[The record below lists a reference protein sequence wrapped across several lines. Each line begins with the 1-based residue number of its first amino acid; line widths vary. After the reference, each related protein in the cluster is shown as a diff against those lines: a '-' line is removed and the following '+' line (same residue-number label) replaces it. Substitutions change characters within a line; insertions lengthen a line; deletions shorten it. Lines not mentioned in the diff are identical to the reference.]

1 MFFDHTSIDSS
12 CHDNNDDDNDD
23 DANNANDNRDDDD
36 DDDDDNRKATPL
48 LWCQKSGVQLRP
60 DLMRKVN
67 PSITI
72 KFRGWVSNEIFCQSI

>member
-1 MFFDHTSIDSS
+1 MIMFFDHTSIDSS

-36 DDDDDNRKATPL
+36 NDDDDESDESRKATPL
-48 LWCQKSGVQLRP
+48 LWCQKSGVPLRP

-67 PSITI
+67 PSIC
-72 KFRGWVSNEIFCQSI
+72 KYHN